1 MRFACVLC
9 VLLMISMVF
18 IPAISLEKAEQS
30 VLSVFKK
37 EETSQ
42 KTEKRSDTIDVL
54 ITETGSTQ
62 NMSICD
68 YVIGA
73 VCAEISPSFETEAI
87 KAQAVACHTYA
98 LYMIEYGDFDG
109 ADISDDWTKHQ
120 GYLSK
125 EKLKEKWG
133 DKFDVYYAKVEKAV
147 LSVQNKIMTY
157 DSKTIQ
163 PAFFALCTGKTENSS
178 DVWGGDLPYL
188 RSVASVGDS
197 LSPDLHSVQN
207 FSEDEFKKCVG
218 NLDGCSIS
226 GKAENWVSD
235 IEKTAAGAVRKIK
248 ICNKEFSGAE
258 VQKAFS
264 LKSNNFTVTYS
275 DGKFT
280 FNVSGNGHG
289 VGMSQYG
296 ADYMAR
302 QGSSY
307 DEILKHYYTGIEIKD
322 I

>member
-9 VLLMISMVF
+9 VLLIISMVF
-18 IPAISLEKAEQS
+18 VPVISFEKAGQS
-30 VLSVFKK
+30 VFSVFEEKATTQK
-37 EETSQ
+37 EKNDT
-42 KTEKRSDTIDVL
+42 TTIDVL
-54 ITETGSTQ
+54 ITETGAAQ
-62 NMSICD
+62 NMSINE
-68 YVIGA
+68 YVLGA
-73 VCAEISPSFETEAI
+73 VCAEISPSFEIEAI

-98 LYMIEYGDFDG
+98 VYMKEYGNFEK
-109 ADISDDWTKHQ
+109 ADVSDDYTKHQ
-120 GYLSK
+120 GYISK

-163 PAFFALCTGKTENSS
+163 PAFFALCAGKTENSS

-188 RSVASVGDS
+188 KSVASVGDS
-197 LSPDLHSVQN
+197 LSPELNSVQN

-280 FNVSGNGHG
+280 FNITGNGHG